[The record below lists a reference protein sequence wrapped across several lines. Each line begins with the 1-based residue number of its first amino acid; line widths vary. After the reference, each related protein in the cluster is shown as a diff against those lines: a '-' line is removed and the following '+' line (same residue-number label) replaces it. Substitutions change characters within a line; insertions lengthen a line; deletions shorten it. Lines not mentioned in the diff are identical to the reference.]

1 MNLHQDSISDQ
12 NVITGYGPDYVQVNR
27 VDHRGNSLIILPD
40 QIQSDWAAP
49 GGFEAL
55 SEAAFATLAKL
66 DCVVVLIGTG
76 NRQRFPSAALLRP
89 LIDARLGFE
98 IMDTP
103 AACRTYN
110 ILMGENRKVAAALMF
125 DPA

>member
-1 MNLHQDSISDQ
+1 MNLHQDNISDQ
-12 NVITGYGPDYVQVNR
+12 NVITGYGPDYVQVNQ
-27 VDHRGNSLIILPD
+27 VEHRASSLIILPD
-40 QIQSDWAAP
+40 QILPDWAAI

-76 NRQRFPSAALLRP
+76 HRQRFPSPALLRP
-89 LIDARLGFE
+89 LIDARMGFE

-110 ILMGENRKVAAALMF
+110 ILMGENRKVAAALIF

>member
-1 MNLHQDSISDQ
+1 MNLHQDTISDQ

-27 VDHRGNSLIILPD
+27 VEHRACSLIILPD
-40 QIQSDWAAP
+40 QIVPDWTAV
-49 GGFEAL
+49 GGFAAL
-55 SEAAFATLAKL
+55 NEAAFATLAKL

-76 NRQRFPSAALLRP
+76 NRQRFPSPTLLRP
-89 LIDARLGFE
+89 LIDARMGFE

-110 ILMGENRKVAAALMF
+110 ILMGENRNVAAALMF
-125 DPA
+125 DPI

>member
-1 MNLHQDSISDQ
+1 MNLHHDTISDQ

-27 VDHRGNSLIILPD
+27 KDHRGASLIILPE
-40 QIQSDWAAP
+40 QIQADWTAP

-55 SEAAFATLAKL
+55 SEDAFARLATL
-66 DCVVVLIGTG
+66 DCVVVIIGTG
-76 NRQRFPSAALLRP
+76 SRQRFPSPELLRP
-89 LIDARLGFE
+89 LIEARMGFE

-110 ILMGENRKVAAALMF
+110 ILLGENRKVAAALMF
-125 DPA
+125 DPD